1 MPLNI
6 TIIGLDV
13 LGGSLGL
20 ALGTLDA
27 AVLPAGRPVITG
39 WDAQSRAVRDARDRL
54 MIDRPAGNLVEAVAD
69 ADVVFVS
76 ATPDQLVD
84 IFQQIAPRLKHGA
97 IVTDV
102 GSTKGAVLSAAQRT
116 LPTTVDFIG
125 GNPIVPRTG
134 TLRDAAIEFFKGSIY
149 CLVPGSTAR
158 PQAIDTVAALVEA
171 IGAKPY
177 YIDAAEHDAYVAS
190 VQHLPLI
197 MSAALIESVSRSGGW
212 REIQPIAGESFR
224 LTTQMAGT
232 DPSVSSAICAS
243 NSTAIA
249 GRIDELIRLLSE
261 VRDNLRNPEQI
272 EALFAH
278 ARDVHLELQAAQPN
292 MRPGENDYYG
302 IAQEPPPSRGL
313 SAMFFGQRK
322 RPDRGRK

>member
-27 AVLPAGRPVITG
+27 AVLTTGRPVITG

-54 MIDRPAGNLVEAVAD
+54 MIDRPAGNIVEAVAD

-76 ATPDQLVD
+76 AAPDQVAD

-97 IVTDV
+97 VVTDV
-102 GSTKGAVLSAAQRT
+102 GSTKGEVLTAAQRT

-125 GNPIVPRTG
+125 GNPIVARSG

-149 CLVPGSTAR
+149 CLVPSSTAR
-158 PQAIDTVAALVEA
+158 PQAIDTVAGLVEA
-171 IGAKPY
+171 IGGKPY
-177 YIDAAEHDAYVAS
+177 YIDAAEHDAYVAG

-197 MSAALIESVSRSGGW
+197 ISAALLESVSRSGGW
-212 REIQPIAGESFR
+212 REMQPIAGQSFR
-224 LTTQMAGT
+224 LATQLAAS
-232 DPSVSSAICAS
+232 DPAVSSATCAS

-249 GRIDELIRLLSE
+249 GRIDHLIRLLSE
-261 VRDNLRNPEQI
+261 VRDNLQNREQI

-278 ARDVHLELQAAQPN
+278 ARDVHQQLQAAQPN

-302 IAQEPPPSRGL
+302 VAEEPAVTRGL
-313 SAMFFGQRK
+313 SGMFFGQRK
-322 RPDRGRK
+322 RPDRGQK